1 ISWAGNFS
9 RKSRQKSGSR
19 STITSFVF
27 GRAALTSCLVIGP
40 VPAPS
45 STTHFARAQS
55 IPRTIDRAR
64 NRELGENDAMALP
77 CETNFLSISHQSGPR
92 PGRGDNFSRGIMEL
106 GVIQGLDSVY
116 SVIA

>member
-1 ISWAGNFS
+1 MSWAGNFS

-19 STITSFVF
+19 STMTSFVF
-27 GRAALTSCLVIGP
+27 GRAAFTSCLVIGP
-40 VPAPS
+40 VPAPN
-45 STTHFARAQS
+45 STTHLARAQS

-64 NRELGENDAMALP
+64 NREEGEKEAIAVP

-92 PGRGDNFSRGIMEL
+92 PGRGDNFFLWAMEL
-106 GVIQGLDSVY
+106 GVIRELDSVY